1 MTSSVQAIEPSTFP
15 WFDYARYT
23 FSLGLRRGHEAWLS
37 GHSASEYDREQRRI
51 VVNGGMSDQA
61 RTAYA
66 KVDAI
71 LEAADLGRGDVVRI
85 VENVTTAGRD
95 AYAEAAAVRT
105 ELFGDRPAVCVTSVD
120 RLLRPTAW
128 LEVEVVA
135 ARGAQAHTDTS
146 GARAVDAHGV
156 VYLSGIGGD
165 GPGDDVRAQTVL
177 AIGQLGDRLHAV
189 GLTLADVAHVE
200 LAVVARHDSAPAL
213 QELAQAFGNEFPAL
227 VVRRPEHLLH
237 DDQAVAMTVTATR
250 HSPQRLGGSAT
261 GGPAAVRAG
270 SRLWFA
276 GASAL
281 VDGPLPRGVVA
292 QCDALYARLLEILDE
307 AGGGPER
314 MLKTIEYVRPD
325 ALADYRGVAA
335 VRERLLVAPYP
346 ASTGAVC
353 VTNEHPDALLEVAA
367 MALLEE

>member
-1 MTSSVQAIEPSTFP
+1 MTSSLQAIEPSTFP

-23 FSLGLRRGHEAWLS
+23 FSLGLRRGDEAWLS
-37 GHSASEYDREQRRI
+37 GHSASEYDRDRGRI
-51 VVNGGMSDQA
+51 VVNGGMTDQA

-71 LEAADLGRGDVVRI
+71 LEAAGLGRGDVARI
-85 VENVTTAGRD
+85 VENVTAAGRD

-120 RLLRPTAW
+120 RLLRPAAW

-135 ARGAQAHTDTS
+135 ARGAEAHTDTT
-146 GARAVDAHGV
+146 GARAVDAKGV
-156 VYLSGIGGD
+156 IYLSGLGGD
-165 GPGDDVRAQTVL
+165 GPRGNVQAQTAL
-177 AIGQLGDRLHAV
+177 ALEQLGHRLQAV
-189 GLTLADVAHVE
+189 GLTVADVAHLE
-200 LAVVARHDSAPAL
+200 LAVVARHDSVPAL
-213 QELAQAFGNEFPAL
+213 QELARAFGRGLPA
-227 VVRRPEHLLH
+227 VVIRRPEHLLR
-237 DDQAVAMTVTATR
+237 DDQTVAMTVTATR
-250 HSPQRLGGSAT
+250 HAPQRLGESAT

-281 VDGPLPRGVVA
+281 VHGPLPRGVVA
-292 QCDALYARLLEILDE
+292 QCETLYARLLEILHE

-325 ALADYRGVAA
+325 GLADYRGVAA

-353 VTNEHPDALLEVAA
+353 VANEHPEALLEVAA